1 MVKFVSVKRLIY
13 KGGMDD
19 PSSPPAKTRRNRS
32 QTEGRLR
39 QAVEDLLV
47 EGGFGVLTPSAVARR
62 ASVDKM
68 LIYRYFGDLAGLVRS
83 IAFAPDF
90 FPTFEDLC
98 GNDSVADLLAL
109 PVSARA
115 ARILDRNARALLER
129 PVVLELMVWE
139 LVERN
144 ELTAIMEE
152 ARESL
157 GLRLLSELFPDVAD
171 RSRLGAMSAVLSAG
185 VAYLALRRRKI
196 RWYSGVDLRS
206 DDGWK
211 AIASAIQAMV
221 AGLDGG

>member
-1 MVKFVSVKRLIY
+1 
-13 KGGMDD
+13 MDD
-19 PSSPPAKTRRNRS
+19 LSSPPEKIRRNRS

-39 QAVEDLLV
+39 RAVEDLLV

-62 ASVDKM
+62 ARVDKM
-68 LIYRYFGDLAGLVRS
+68 RMYRYFGDLAGLVRS

-98 GNDSVADLLAL
+98 GNDSVADLLTL

-157 GLRLLSELFPDVAD
+157 GLRLLSELFPNVAD
-171 RSRLGAMSAVLSAG
+171 RSRLAAMSAVLSAG

-196 RWYSGVDLRS
+196 RWYGGVDLQS

-211 AIASAIQAMV
+211 EIVAAIGAM
-221 AGLDGG
+221 AACLDGE

>member
-1 MVKFVSVKRLIY
+1 
-13 KGGMDD
+13 MDD
-19 PSSPPAKTRRNRS
+19 PSSPAPKTRRNRT

-47 EGGFGVLTPSAVARR
+47 EGGFGALTPSAVAQR
-62 ASVDKM
+62 AGVDKM

-90 FPTFEDLC
+90 FPTFEDLR

-115 ARILDRNARALLER
+115 ARILDRNARALLAR

-157 GLRLLSELFPDVAD
+157 GLRLLAELFPDVAD

-185 VAYLALRRRKI
+185 IAYLALRRRKI
-196 RWYSGVDLRS
+196 RWFSGVDLRS

-211 AIASAIQAMV
+211 EIVAAIEAM
-221 AGLDGG
+221 AATLDG